1 MKRESCEGEKLQEHT
16 EKARQIS
23 LEIFSD
29 PTAPGAK
36 TKKAE
41 VDAHLKAAEKI
52 VAKAAGKKSRGRPKK
67 KPGDPPSPPR
77 NRRESLKVTLKPFN
91 STHHPEF
98 SWVVYWPSLDP
109 GCPRNSRRFKTKKA
123 AESFVLDKETEIV
136 NRGREAAALHDS
148 VAKDAAWAVKALK
161 PYNATLRDVVADY
174 IQRRQSAEKS
184 SLIDEA
190 IDEFIDMKKAAGK
203 SVRYIGDLR
212 YKLHKFADDHGGL
225 LLSEITPM
233 TLDQWLEGL
242 GVAPVTR
249 NGFRR
254 VLAVFFEWGGKRGYC
269 DREQNPA
276 RATEIAT
283 ETPKRVPIFTA
294 GELRV
299 ILDTVPAELV
309 PVIALGAFAGL
320 RPEEIRRLDWKAID
334 LLRKRIDI
342 DAGVSKTAAH
352 RYVPISQT
360 LFQWIQP
367 YAKSGG
373 KVAPANLYRRLWNF
387 HLILAEKDEKNGRP
401 AVIWKHNALRH
412 SFASYSLAKEEDAAR
427 VALWLGHA
435 SPSMTFKHYRER
447 VTPEAATEWFD
458 VLPEKKGKT
467 KGIVKMEGAA

>member
-1 MKRESCEGEKLQEHT
+1 MDHYRDMSAPKSTMMKH
-16 EKARQIS
+16 
-23 LEIFSD
+23 
-29 PTAPGAK
+29 
-36 TKKAE
+36 
-41 VDAHLKAAEKI
+41 
-52 VAKAAGKKSRGRPKK
+52 
-67 KPGDPPSPPR
+67 PR
-77 NRRESLKVTLKPFN
+77 NRRESHKVTLKPFK
-91 STHHPEF
+91 SPHHVGF
-98 SWVVYWPSLDP
+98 SHVVYWPALDP
-109 GCPRNSRRFKTKKA
+109 GRPRNSRRFRTKKA
-123 AESFVLDKETEIV
+123 AEKFVIDKEVEIA

-148 VAKDAAWAVKALK
+148 VAKDAAWAVKELK
-161 PYNATLRDVVADY
+161 PYNTTLRDVVADY
-174 IQRRQSAEKS
+174 IRRRKSAEKS

-203 SVRYIGDLR
+203 SARYIGDLR
-212 YKLHKFADDHGGL
+212 YKLRQFADDHGGL

-233 TLDQWLEGL
+233 TLDHWLEGL
-242 GVAPVTR
+242 GVSPVTR

-254 VLAVFFEWGGKRGYC
+254 VLTVFFQWGGKRGYC

-283 ETPKRVPIFTA
+283 ETAKRVPIFTA

-299 ILDTVPAELV
+299 TLDTAPAELV

-320 RPEEIRRLDWKAID
+320 RPEEIRRLDWKAVD

-352 RYVPISQT
+352 RYVPISDT

-367 YAKSGG
+367 YAKSAG
-373 KVAPANLYRRLWNF
+373 KVAPVNLYRRLWNF
-387 HLILAEKDEKNGRP
+387 HLILAEKDDKNGRP

-412 SFASYSLAKEEDAAR
+412 SFASYALAKEEDAAR

-447 VTPEAATEWFD
+447 VTPEAAAEWFE
-458 VLPEKKGKT
+458 VLPTKKKGKG
-467 KGIVKMEGAA
+467 KGIVKMGVAA

>member
-1 MKRESCEGEKLQEHT
+1 MSKAKSMPMKH
-16 EKARQIS
+16 
-23 LEIFSD
+23 
-29 PTAPGAK
+29 
-36 TKKAE
+36 
-41 VDAHLKAAEKI
+41 
-52 VAKAAGKKSRGRPKK
+52 
-67 KPGDPPSPPR
+67 PR
-77 NRRESLKVTLKPFN
+77 NRRESLKVTLKPFA
-91 STHHPEF
+91 SVHHVGF
-98 SWVVYWPSLDP
+98 SYVVYWPSLDP
-109 GCPRNSRRFKTKKA
+109 GRPRNSRRFRTKKS
-123 AESFVLDKETEIV
+123 AEKFVIDKEVEIA

-148 VAKDAAWAVKALK
+148 VAKDAAWAVKELK

-174 IQRRQSAEKS
+174 IRRRQSAEKS

-203 SVRYIGDLR
+203 SARYIGDLR
-212 YKLHKFADDHGGL
+212 YKLRNFADDHGGL

-242 GVAPVTR
+242 GVSPVTR

-254 VLAVFFEWGGKRGYC
+254 VLTVFFEWGGKRGYC

-283 ETPKRVPIFTA
+283 ETAKRVPIFTA

-299 ILDTVPAELV
+299 TLDTAPAELV

-320 RPEEIRRLDWKAID
+320 RPEEIRRLDWTAVD

-352 RYVPISQT
+352 RYVPISET
-360 LFQWIQP
+360 LFQWLQP
-367 YAKSGG
+367 YAKSAG
-373 KVAPANLYRRLWNF
+373 KVAPLNLYRRLWNF
-387 HLILAEKDEKNGRP
+387 HLILAEKDDKNGRP

-412 SFASYSLAKEEDAAR
+412 SFASYALAKEEDAAR

-447 VTPEAATEWFD
+447 VTPEAAAEWFA
-458 VLPEKKGKT
+458 VLPMKKKGKG
-467 KGIVKMEGAA
+467 KKIVNMEVAA